1 MRTRRFEA
9 VRGRVK
15 IALWR
20 GGFDMGEEERRC
32 CMVWV
37 WEGYLVEVYRCQGVG
52 HTEVYVGKTYT

>member
-1 MRTRRFEA
+1 M
-9 VRGRVK
+9 RGRVK